1 MYSEASSGR
10 GLGERLQDFEGS
22 ELKQAKKRGGK
33 REEGRGK
40 RRSAG
45 RRV

>member
-1 MYSEASSGR
+1 MMYSEASSGR

-33 REEGRGK
+33 REEGRGDLLE
-40 RRSAG
+40 G
-45 RRV
+45 GYE